1 MEEKNKNEVEKT
13 VSGASSEDVK
23 KVIELLEKISKDN
36 DTQMKYVKR
45 QSLFSSISLGI
56 CGVLVVALIIICAS
70 IIPKVNR
77 IVAEAEGLISE
88 TQTLITDV
96 NGELTTIVGEAETI
110 MKNAED
116 IMGEADTIVAAAE
129 ESLTAINGMMSD
141 VEGVV
146 VNVNSITEEIAKQD
160 IAGMLENVNGFVETS
175 DESIAVALEKIN
187 AIDFDSLNDA
197 ITDLGKIIAPL
208 AKLFGGRK

>member
-1 MEEKNKNEVEKT
+1 MEEKNKNEVEKA

-70 IIPKVNR
+70 IIPKVNS
-77 IVAEAEGLISE
+77 IVAQAEGLISE